1 MILSEKIDIWLNNNV
16 EKLIEIVI
24 NQKKVFVLDN
34 DSDEILFKVG
44 NINFRKFII
53 NRFNEFFRNCKLDM
67 KADLE
72 TVMDDSIITYKTVIK
87 YFPRINLV
95 STKERNDIRD
105 VIEIKD

>member
-1 MILSEKIDIWLNNNV
+1 MNLVDKIDLWLNDNV
-16 EKLIEIVI
+16 DKLIEIVI
-24 NQKKVFVLDN
+24 NQRKVFVLDD

-44 NINFRKFII
+44 TINFRKFII
-53 NRFNEFFRNCKLDM
+53 NRFNDFFRNCKLDM

-72 TVMDDSIITYKTVIK
+72 TVIDDSITTYKTTVK
-87 YFPRINLV
+87 YFARINLV

>member
-1 MILSEKIDIWLNNNV
+1 VEKIDLWLNNNV

-24 NQKKVFVLDN
+24 NQRKVFVLDD
-34 DSDEILFKVG
+34 DSDEILFILG

-53 NRFNEFFRNCKLDM
+53 NRFNNFFKNRKLDM

-72 TVMDDSIITYKTVIK
+72 TVMDNSITTYKTVVK

-95 STKERNDIRD
+95 SSTERNDIRD
-105 VIEIKD
+105 VLEIKD

>member
-1 MILSEKIDIWLNNNV
+1 MILSEKIDLWLNNNV
-16 EKLIEIVI
+16 EKLIEIVT
-24 NQKKVFVLDN
+24 NQRKVFVLDD
-34 DSDEILFKVG
+34 DSDEILFRVG
-44 NINFRKFII
+44 NINYRKFII
-53 NRFNEFFRNCKLDM
+53 NRFNKFFKNRKLDM

-72 TVMDDSIITYKTVIK
+72 TVIDDSITTYKTVIK